1 MDLRQLNTFKA
12 IAEEGSFVRAAERLQ
27 YAQSTIS
34 LQIQQLEE
42 ELGVEL
48 FDRQRRKIQLTPA
61 GRALLMHAQH
71 VINQVA
77 QLQQDLAAIV
87 TGESGH
93 LRIGMIEAVARLY
106 LPEILRKFRARYPR
120 IQLTIEVLSTIHVH
134 EQLAADQ
141 IDLGVST
148 PPATDMGLVFEP
160 LQTAPIMLLLSEQHP
175 LCQQPTITLSD
186 LKDECLLLTHPPCAY
201 RSAIEQAFVARG
213 LPLATNIEIGSI
225 EVIKQAVQQGLGIA
239 LVPELATHSIP
250 PGIVIRN
257 VSDLHLHLPL
267 GLITR
272 AIPIPQGKAAQAFS
286 SLLRQTMTAA

>member
-148 PPATDMGLVFEP
+148 PPAADMGLVFEP